1 LPEISGH
8 LFSMAARHYDGRR
21 RRKERISMMDSGRI
35 DLMSTLVSRNVNL
48 QDRRTSV
55 RLEPAM
61 WEALDE
67 ICRREG
73 TSINDLVGLI
83 DRQRRES
90 KLTAAIRVFVM
101 AYYRAASTDEGHV
114 GAGHGILRHAAA
126 SAESRTPKKKPSGP
140 GRK

>member
-1 LPEISGH
+1 MADTATVEQRLRQG
-8 LFSMAARHYDGRR
+8 LFYAAAEAVRPFHVRETRDSWRLALASEAFERTGR
-21 RRKERISMMDSGRI
+21 S
-35 DLMSTLVSRNVNL
+35 
-48 QDRRTSV
+48 
-55 RLEPAM
+55 A
-61 WEALDE
+61 EALAVVDE

-126 SAESRTPKKKPSGP
+126 SAESRTPKKKPTGP
-140 GRK
+140 GKK

>member
-1 LPEISGH
+1 MTDL
-8 LFSMAARHYDGRR
+8 
-21 RRKERISMMDSGRI
+21 GRI

-61 WEALDE
+61 WDALDE

-73 TSINDLVGLI
+73 TTINDLVGLI

-101 AYYRAASTDEGHV
+101 AYYRAASTDEGHM

-126 SAESRTPKKKPSGP
+126 SAESRTPKKKPTGP

>member
-1 LPEISGH
+1 
-8 LFSMAARHYDGRR
+8 MT
-21 RRKERISMMDSGRI
+21 DSGRI
-35 DLMSTLVSRNVNL
+35 DLMSTLVSRNVTL

-73 TSINDLVGLI
+73 RTINELCGMI

-126 SAESRTPKKKPSGP
+126 SAESAEFRCSRATIRAIRMAAGVPSADATSSAGT
-140 GRK
+140 RSSAAVTRA

>member
-1 LPEISGH
+1 MG
-8 LFSMAARHYDGRR
+8 AQ
-21 RRKERISMMDSGRI
+21 RKKEGSVMTDSGRI
-35 DLMSTLVSRNVNL
+35 DLMSTLVSRNVSL

-73 TSINDLVGLI
+73 RNINELCGMI

-126 SAESRTPKKKPSGP
+126 SAESRTPKKPKPTGP
-140 GRK
+140 GKR

>member
-1 LPEISGH
+1 
-8 LFSMAARHYDGRR
+8 MTDA
-21 RRKERISMMDSGRI
+21 GRI

-73 TSINDLVGLI
+73 RNINDLCGLI

-114 GAGHGILRHAAA
+114 GAGHGILRNAAA
-126 SAESRTPKKKPSGP
+126 SAESRTPKKPKPTGP
-140 GRK
+140 GKK

>member
-1 LPEISGH
+1 
-8 LFSMAARHYDGRR
+8 MT
-21 RRKERISMMDSGRI
+21 DSGRI

-90 KLTAAIRVFVM
+90 KLAAAIRVFVM

-114 GAGHGILRHAAA
+114 GAGHGILRGAPA
-126 SAESRTPKKKPSGP
+126 SAESRTPKKKPSGQ